1 MQSPLDPRFAGAQR
15 FQGKVCVITGSGQG
29 IGAAT
34 ARRLGSEGGIIALA
48 DRSEPGVTRVG
59 EQLTANGVESM
70 TFIGDLGDWDTC
82 QRLMNEVQAQYG
94 HIDVLVNNV
103 GGTIHLQYLWDYNEQ
118 QIHDEMDRSFWPTMN
133 CMCAVL
139 PHMLKQGHGSIV
151 NLGSSAVK
159 GILRGPYAAAKG
171 AVIGLTTS
179 VAREVATSGIRIN
192 CVAPHATEVKDRI
205 VPRNPDPLLPREQE
219 IRESWSDR
227 VQGKGPYAGVDFPIM
242 GRSAQPD
249 EQAAA
254 IAFLASE
261 DASFMTGQVLWVGNE

>member
-103 GGTIHLQYLWDYNEQ
+103 GGGGSWGSPVVEDTAELVWKEVYE
-118 QIHDEMDRSFWPTMN
+118 
-133 CMCAVL
+133 
-139 PHMLKQGHGSIV
+139 GH
-151 NLGSSAVK
+151 
-159 GILRGPYAAAKG
+159 
-171 AVIGLTTS
+171 
-179 VAREVATSGIRIN
+179 VARQLGLCHQLGDSGEHLDLGLVN
-192 CVAPHATEVKDRI
+192 DLEAPHA
-205 VPRNPDPLLPREQE
+205 
-219 IRESWSDR
+219 
-227 VQGKGPYAGVDFPIM
+227 
-242 GRSAQPD
+242 
-249 EQAAA
+249 
-254 IAFLASE
+254 
-261 DASFMTGQVLWVGNE
+261 